1 MSRTCYPVLSSQRP
15 CVSLHLLPA
24 VPCSCSVLSP
34 ELQCLVTM
42 NGADTCFAAAPPQ
55 QTHSPFTAALLLTG
69 SLKVV
74 FQEILDINSHSILT
88 DSFLPS
94 CSVDNLWMF
103 RFDKAWPLM
112 LRGFLITTGGD
123 RVDTVSSRHV
133 SDVWQCS
140 EVAMK
145 TLRC

>member
-1 MSRTCYPVLSSQRP
+1 MSAPWSQVRVFLMAPASAHYPTLDTGPVTPCPALVTPSSPHKDPAYLSIS
-15 CVSLHLLPA
+15 SLLYPA
-24 VPCSCSVLSP
+24 HARYLSP

-55 QTHSPFTAALLLTG
+55 QTHSPFVAALLLTG

-94 CSVDNLWMF
+94 CSVDNL
-103 RFDKAWPLM
+103 
-112 LRGFLITTGGD
+112 
-123 RVDTVSSRHV
+123 
-133 SDVWQCS
+133 
-140 EVAMK
+140 
-145 TLRC
+145 